1 MKKFSFR
8 RMWKFTGLLLG
19 ETYLNRPWKA
29 LLFMSVVITTIF
41 IMACLLNDS
50 DINES
55 LELST
60 SLYAA
65 FAALQAAVL
74 CTSFLSPSE
83 ALNRLLIPASRLE
96 KLVSLYV
103 SSAIVGTV
111 FLLMSFILGSAL
123 FNITGLI
130 AFPEVNDG
138 IYILFSNKEFLLIC
152 PFVYLWLMPMIVWFS
167 FISSSRQSW
176 KGFCA
181 ILAYIIVFMGGIY
194 LSENDSIVPEQIA
207 GPAVAVLLLAGSV
220 LSVLWTYRLLSRYEY
235 KKLKK

>member
-123 FNITGLI
+123 FNIAGLI

-194 LSENDSIVPEQIA
+194 LSENDSIVPEEIA

>member
-83 ALNRLLIPASRLE
+83 ALNRLLVPASRLE

-123 FNITGLI
+123 FNIAGLI

-194 LSENDSIVPEQIA
+194 LSENDSIVPEEIA

>member
-123 FNITGLI
+123 FNIAGLI

-194 LSENDSIVPEQIA
+194 LSENDSIVPEEIA

-220 LSVLWTYRLLSRYEY
+220 LSVSWTYRLLSRYEY

>member
-83 ALNRLLIPASRLE
+83 ALNRLLVPASRLE

-123 FNITGLI
+123 FNIAGLI

-152 PFVYLWLMPMIVWFS
+152 PFIYLWLMPMIVWFS

-194 LSENDSIVPEQIA
+194 LSENDSIVPEEIA
-207 GPAVAVLLLAGSV
+207 GPAVAVLLLAGSI

>member
-29 LLFMSVVITTIF
+29 LLFMSVVIITIF

-83 ALNRLLIPASRLE
+83 ALNRLLVPVSRLE

-123 FNITGLI
+123 FNIAGLI

>member
-83 ALNRLLIPASRLE
+83 ALNRLLVPASRLE

-123 FNITGLI
+123 FNIAGLI

-152 PFVYLWLMPMIVWFS
+152 PFIYLWLMPMIVWFS

-194 LSENDSIVPEQIA
+194 LSENDSIVPEEIA